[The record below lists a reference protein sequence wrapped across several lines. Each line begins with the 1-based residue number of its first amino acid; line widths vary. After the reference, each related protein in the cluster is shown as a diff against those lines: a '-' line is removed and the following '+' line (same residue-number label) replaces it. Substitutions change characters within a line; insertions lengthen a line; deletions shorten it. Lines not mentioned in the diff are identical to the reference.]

1 MRLGGD
7 ANVLAAFS
15 RKSQLACTGGP
26 INGYAVHTD
35 AKSRSVERIMRCAS
49 RLLRRMPDRKRTKSP
64 RRRRSRL
71 SGLGTRS
78 GLTRGRAAELKRK
91 NGATSGVVCGAKT
104 PRRKN
109 LPDNAAW
116 RTTAPPICGR
126 PSPTIDDAGRPLYP
140 QKRTLPA
147 ATEMSANC
155 Q

>member
-1 MRLGGD
+1 MHWRTYKRLCR
-7 ANVLAAFS
+7 S
-15 RKSQLACTGGP
+15 
-26 INGYAVHTD
+26 YED

-91 NGATSGVVCGAKT
+91 NGATCGVVCGAKT

-109 LPDNAAW
+109 LSPDNAAW
-116 RTTAPPICGR
+116 RTTAPPICGSNR
-126 PSPTIDDAGRPLYP
+126 RC
-140 QKRTLPA
+140 RTSALPPKA
-147 ATEMSANC
+147 DIAERN
-155 Q
+155 QDVR